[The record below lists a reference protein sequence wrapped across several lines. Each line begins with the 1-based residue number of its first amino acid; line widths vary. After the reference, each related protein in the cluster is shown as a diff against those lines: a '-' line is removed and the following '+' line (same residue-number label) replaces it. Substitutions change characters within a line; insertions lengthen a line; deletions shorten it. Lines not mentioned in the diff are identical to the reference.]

1 MCAKISQP
9 GGIRLSLP
17 VIVFI
22 PMLIV
27 FLGIQ
32 IPVLSQVFSPRKD
45 LVFTQV
51 IASPGFESVI
61 SVTNR
66 GSEMWTGYINYY
78 TGENGT
84 VWNPLVNTQRVTEG
98 KTRVILLPH
107 QTRAYSISDTDFL
120 VGYAFIESDNYNPT
134 NHLEGNLTY
143 YSRDSG
149 ITLDAVGVPPSSE
162 FLAATLPFYA
172 FNDVGLSLAVP
183 ELGDGGDAEVTILL
197 YNDSGNQITQ
207 CTVDMLYGAHY
218 AKYLKE
224 MPWEGSLDQ
233 MGNVGKVEIFGDRYL
248 SGIAMTVTP
257 DNAGGAQISTL
268 PLEGTPLLYTF
279 SGVDT
284 EEVEFEGNI
293 SFWFDGFFVN
303 GYMQVTSLDG
313 LTIAN
318 PDTWR
323 VTGQLDGLDLEL
335 TFPCYLGDKAAVPKV
350 SLYVSVPGYTTT
362 NNDVSGT
369 FSADEITLVSVPTR
383 GTIDFVKVVP
393 GS

>member
-1 MCAKISQP
+1 MRTKTSPLTGTQ
-9 GGIRLSLP
+9 LSSS

-22 PMLIV
+22 AMTIL
-27 FLGIQ
+27 FFGSQ
-32 IPVLSQVFSPRKD
+32 NSAFSQVFSPRKD

-51 IASPGFESVI
+51 IGSTGFRSVI
-61 SVTNR
+61 TVTNR

-98 KTRVILLPH
+98 KTRVILLPQ
-107 QTRAYSISDTDFL
+107 QTRAYSVSDTEFL
-120 VGYAFIESDNYNPT
+120 VGYAFIESDNYDPD

-143 YSRDSG
+143 YSKDSE
-149 ITLDAVGVPPSSE
+149 ITLDAVGVPASRE

-183 ELGDGGDAEVTILL
+183 KLGDGGDAEVSILL

-207 CTVDMLYGAHY
+207 CTVDILYGAHY

-257 DNAGGAQISTL
+257 DNAGGAQLSTL
-268 PLEGTPLLYTF
+268 PLEGTPLQYTF
-279 SGVDT
+279 TGADT
-284 EEVEFEGNI
+284 EDGSFEGEL
-293 SFWFDGFFVN
+293 SFWIEGFFVT
-303 GYMQVTSLDG
+303 GYMKMTSIDEE
-313 LTIAN
+313 TISN
-318 PDTWR
+318 PETYR
-323 VTGQLDGLDLEL
+323 VTGQFDGQNLEL
-335 TFPCYLGDKAAVPKV
+335 TFTLYAGDEEEDSKI
-350 SLYVSVPGYTTT
+350 SLYIGVPGYSPTDTEF
-362 NNDVSGT
+362 SGI
-369 FSADEITLVSVPTR
+369 FSADEINIESIPGKGEINFSQVT
-383 GTIDFVKVVP
+383 P